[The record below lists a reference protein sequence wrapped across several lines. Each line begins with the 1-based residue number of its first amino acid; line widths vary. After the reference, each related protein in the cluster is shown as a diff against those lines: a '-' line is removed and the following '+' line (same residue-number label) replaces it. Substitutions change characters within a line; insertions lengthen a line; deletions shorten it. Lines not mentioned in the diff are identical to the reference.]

1 MSGSWKICASV
12 VLGSNEN
19 KSSMMDRDFKPVNDT
34 YLNQA
39 FAGEAD
45 RKVLER
51 CRQTAQAYALAENAI
66 VSMGNNI
73 EDCSYCYF
81 GGLADVLGITQE
93 ERKPVLPS
101 LYDEFVFSRADADF
115 LAHRHAHELVFI
127 RDMQQLQPKQRN
139 DYFLSDYLRIRDRE
153 GMWLWVEHRMFPLA
167 SLEDGSFWLCMCVY
181 TICRDEGKKPK
192 IVNTRTGEVRILTNE
207 DYATLL
213 SPRELEVLKLIADG
227 LLSKEIAVR
236 LSISINTVN
245 RHRQNIL
252 QKLQVDN
259 AIEACKTGRI
269 MGLLG

>member
-1 MSGSWKICASV
+1 
-12 VLGSNEN
+12 
-19 KSSMMDRDFKPVNDT
+19 MDKDFKKISDI
-34 YLNQA
+34 YLRQN
-39 FAGEAD
+39 FYGETD
-45 RKVLER
+45 GKVLER

-81 GGLADVLGITQE
+81 GGLADVLGITPE
-93 ERKPVLPS
+93 ERKPINPS
-101 LYDEFVFSRADADF
+101 LYEDFVFSRADADD

-127 RDMQQLQPKQRN
+127 HDMQQMQPEQRN
-139 DYFLSDYLRIRDRE
+139 DYFLSDYLRIRNRQ
-153 GMWLWVEHRMFPLA
+153 GGWIWVEHRMFPLA
-167 SLEDGSFWLCMCVY
+167 SLADGSFWLCMCVY

-213 SPRELEVLKLIADG
+213 SPREREVLKLIADG

>member
-1 MSGSWKICASV
+1 MDNEFKKIS
-12 VLGSNEN
+12 
-19 KSSMMDRDFKPVNDT
+19 DI
-34 YLNQA
+34 YLRQN
-39 FAGEAD
+39 FYGETD
-45 RKVLER
+45 EKVLEQSK
-51 CRQTAQAYALAENAI
+51 QTAQAYALAENAI

-81 GGLADVLGITQE
+81 GGLADVLGITPE
-93 ERKPVLPS
+93 ERKPINPS
-101 LYDEFVFSRADADF
+101 LYEDFVFSRADADD

-127 RDMQQLQPKQRN
+127 HDMQQMQPEQRH

-153 GMWLWVEHRMFPLA
+153 GMWQWVEHRMFPLA
-167 SLEDGSFWLCMCVY
+167 SLADGSFWLCMCVY

-213 SPRELEVLKLIADG
+213 SPRELEVLRLIADG
-227 LLSKEIAVR
+227 LLSKEIASS

-259 AIEACKTGRI
+259 AIEACKTARV
-269 MGLLG
+269 MGLLV